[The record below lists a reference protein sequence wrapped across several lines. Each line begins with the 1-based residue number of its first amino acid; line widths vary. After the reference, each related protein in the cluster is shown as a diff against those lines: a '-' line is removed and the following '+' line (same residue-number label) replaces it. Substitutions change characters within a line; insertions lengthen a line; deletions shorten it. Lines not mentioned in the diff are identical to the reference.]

1 MSFKSLSIILIL
13 VIGVYVYYKYGQE
26 APGQLVSNF
35 HITSD
40 KDGNN
45 LEFEFANP
53 VRYLGHFPDD
63 NSDIIQVKLR
73 AIGFSEFRENISLL
87 EQFVTPADMQ
97 EKFLQDVRFE
107 GNVPGGPFLV
117 VRFSRPMSYRVT
129 ESNGLKGLIISYRRI

>member
-1 MSFKSLSIILIL
+1 MSFKNLSIILIWA
-13 VIGVYVYYKYGQE
+13 IGVYVYYKYGQE

-40 KDGNN
+40 KDGHN
-45 LEFEFANP
+45 LEFDFANP

-87 EQFVTPADMQ
+87 EQFVTPVDMQ

-129 ESNGLKGLIISYRRI
+129 ESNGLKGLIISYKRI